1 MPEATM
7 TSIVS
12 ELRDV
17 HNLLLVFGLIWGVTW
32 FVWAVFVEIGVSR
45 TASNAKRTNELLQ
58 RLIELAEDQDNQ
70 RVLLPKK
77 LAKSRSVLD
86 D

>member
-7 TSIVS
+7 MSIVS

-17 HNLLLVFGLIWGVTW
+17 HNLLHVFGLIWGVTW
-32 FVWAVFVEIGVSR
+32 FFWAVLVEIGVSR
-45 TASNAKRTNELLQ
+45 AAGNAKRTNELLQ

-70 RVLLPKK
+70 SVLLPKK
-77 LAKSRSVLD
+77 IAKSRSILNN
-86 D
+86 